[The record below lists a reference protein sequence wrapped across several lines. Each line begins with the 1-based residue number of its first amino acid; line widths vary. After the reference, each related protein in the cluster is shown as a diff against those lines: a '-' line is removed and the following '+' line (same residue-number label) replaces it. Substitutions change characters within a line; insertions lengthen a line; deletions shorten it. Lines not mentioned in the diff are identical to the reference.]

1 MKKTLKLLLMSL
13 ATLLISTGCASINA
27 VTTTNSKTSTT
38 SSSTST
44 STSSE
49 SSSSSEIAL
58 GEYAGQEIS
67 LSMLNKSSSITT
79 VPSTGDSKIV
89 VIPVYFSDYTCEDL
103 GLDETEVK
111 ENIYNAFFGESEDT
125 GWESVSSFYTK
136 SSYSQLNLSG
146 IVTDLCPIGQT
157 LSEVAALTSSSSY
170 YDPTYTILETANE
183 WFKKNYSSSVSEYD
197 TDNDGYI
204 DGVWLV
210 YLNPYLSSSS
220 NLDYYIEKEGWS
232 KSNLTRSNT
241 SDYKDYSNI
250 SDILWAYTY
259 WDYDSTSS
267 VTSPNA
273 KAYCWASYSF
283 LFEGGY
289 EGVDAHTLI
298 HETGHLLGLDDYY
311 SYDYSDAPVGGL
323 CMMDNNIGDH
333 EAFSKY
339 LLNWISPKIVKESG
353 EYTISK
359 FTETGDSLL
368 IPATLSTY
376 NNSPYS
382 EYLLIEYYTPDEL
395 NELDATNAYASGAQM
410 FTEAGVLIYHVDA
423 RLMKVEATTSNNPH
437 GGTST
442 NYSYSYT
449 NTYENPTSTSY
460 VTVASSN
467 TESYSYTS
475 GRLLTLISSNHPDG
489 TYTTSSRMSGKS
501 SSKAYYYQ
509 DRDNYWANDSDLFVE
524 GDSITSFNF
533 NNGDSL
539 DYSITITSISD
550 DSVTITIA

>member
-1 MKKTLKLLLMSL
+1 MKKTLKLLLVSL
-13 ATLLISTGCASINA
+13 STLLLSTGCSAVYT
-27 VTTTNSKTSTT
+27 VTTSNNNKTSTT
-38 SSSTST
+38 TS
-44 STSSE
+44 SSE
-49 SSSSSEIAL
+49 SSTSSSSETVL
-58 GEYAGQEIS
+58 GEYAGQTIS
-67 LSMLNKSSSITT
+67 LSMLNTSSSITT

-103 GLDETEVK
+103 GLDEDEVK
-111 ENIYNAFFGESEDT
+111 TNLYNAFFGESDDT
-125 GWESVSSFYTK
+125 GWESVSSYYYK
-136 SSYSQLNLSG
+136 SSYEQLNITG
-146 IVTDLCPIGQT
+146 MVTDLCPIGQT
-157 LSEVAALTSSSSY
+157 LSEIAALTSSSSY

-183 WFKKNYSSSVSEYD
+183 FFKTNYSSSVSEYD

-204 DGVWLV
+204 DGIWLV

-232 KSNLTRSNT
+232 TSSLSRSNS
-241 SDYKDYSNI
+241 SDYQDYSNI

-259 WDYDSTSS
+259 WDYYSTSS

-289 EGVDAHTLI
+289 EGVDAHTFI

-311 SYDYSDAPVGGL
+311 SYDYSDAPIGGL
-323 CMMDNNIGDH
+323 AMMDNNIGDH
-333 EAFSKY
+333 DAFSKY

-359 FTETGDSLL
+359 FTETGDTLL

-376 NNSPYS
+376 NDSPYS
-382 EYLLIEYYTPDEL
+382 EYLLIEYYTPDGL

-410 FTEAGVLIYHVDA
+410 FTEAGVLIYHVDS
-423 RLMKVEATTSNNPH
+423 RLMKVQATTTTSSRPN
-437 GGTST
+437 GGTT
-442 NYSYSYT
+442 TKYTYSFT
-449 NTYENPTSTSY
+449 DTYEYPTSTSY

-475 GRLLTLISSNHPDG
+475 GRLLTLISSEHPDG
-489 TYTTSSRMSGKS
+489 KYTTTSKMSGITTT
-501 SSKAYYYQ
+501 KAYYYQ
-509 DRDNYWANDSDLFVE
+509 DRENYWANDSDLFLE

-539 DYSITITSISD
+539 DYSITITSISN
-550 DSVTITIA
+550 DSVTISIK